1 MTDIR
6 EGGRPL
12 AHLEDGEG
20 GGGVAPKKPIQNRV
34 KEKPGNTF

>member
-12 AHLEDGEG
+12 AHLEDGG

>member
-12 AHLEDGEG
+12 AHLEDGG
-20 GGGVAPKKPIQNRV
+20 GGGSP
-34 KEKPGNTF
+34 EKAHSE

>member
-12 AHLEDGEG
+12 AHLEDGG
-20 GGGVAPKKPIQNRV
+20 GGGGSP
-34 KEKPGNTF
+34 EKAHSE

>member
-12 AHLEDGEG
+12 AHLEDG